1 MNTPNLKTIN
11 LKTIKLSPS
20 QKRSLGAYALILL
33 TAANSEMQK
42 LQAAHIPLPW
52 WVSTLVI
59 PAAGGGFM
67 LLSRSLDRSNSGN
80 GGGIVG
86 APQAEASEPV
96 ATTLGPLTGLPPLT
110 LAGPSPQDFALAVQP
125 LIAAA
130 MREAASQKSPVLSDV
145 LTLLMTNASA
155 LSEPRQLTLLATAGT
170 HLTEQSGEASQTLM
184 GAKQMDSAALLAGI
198 AEKADAIKTDTTLP
212 AEEPKEEKQPNVV
225 AQFASNLLGKSDDKS
240 VPPVAENQAAVVS
253 DDVLP
258 DAIPRPA
265 GEAAPTPSLTAASQ
279 E

>member
-1 MNTPNLKTIN
+1 MM
-11 LKTIKLSPS
+11 KTIKLSPS
-20 QKRSLGAYALILL
+20 QKRSLVAYALILL
-33 TAANSEMQK
+33 TAANSELQK
-42 LQAAHIPLPW
+42 LQAAHVPLPW

-59 PAAGGGFM
+59 PAAAGGFM
-67 LLSRSLDRSNSGN
+67 LLCRSLDRSNSGN

-110 LAGPSPQDFALAVQP
+110 LVGPSPQDFALAVQP

-130 MREAASQKSPVLSDV
+130 MREAASQKSPVQKSPVLSDV

-184 GAKQMDSAALLAGI
+184 GAKQVDSAALLAGI
-198 AEKADAIKTDTTLP
+198 AQKAEETQKAEAVT
-212 AEEPKEEKQPNVV
+212 EEPKQEGAKQPDVIAHLV
-225 AQFASNLLGKSDDKS
+225 TGLLGKPEDKTTTT
-240 VPPVAENQAAVVS
+240 Q
-253 DDVLP
+253 
-258 DAIPRPA
+258 PA
-265 GEAAPTPSLTAASQ
+265 DEPSIFAKGASSETEAAS
-279 E
+279 

>member
-1 MNTPNLKTIN
+1 MMKTV
-11 LKTIKLSPS
+11 KLSPS

-33 TAANSEMQK
+33 TAANSELQK

-67 LLSRSLDRSNSGN
+67 LLSRSLDRGNSGN

-96 ATTLGPLTGLPPLT
+96 ATTLGPLTGLPPLP
-110 LAGPSPQDFALAVQP
+110 LVGPSPQDFALAVQP
-125 LIAAA
+125 LIAAT
-130 MREAASQKSPVLSDV
+130 MREATSQKSPVLSDV

-184 GAKQMDSAALLAGI
+184 GAKQVDSAALLAGI
-198 AEKADAIKTDTTLP
+198 AQKAEETQKTEVVT
-212 AEEPKEEKQPNVV
+212 EEPKQEGAKQPGVI
-225 AQFASNLLGKSDDKS
+225 AQLVTGLLGKPEDKTTTT
-240 VPPVAENQAAVVS
+240 Q
-253 DDVLP
+253 
-258 DAIPRPA
+258 PA
-265 GEAAPTPSLTAASQ
+265 DEPSIFAKGASSETEAAS
-279 E
+279 